1 MLPVLA
7 LLSAVAPLATD
18 LYLPAFPDMATDF
31 GAPASRIQL
40 TLTAFLL
47 GMALGQLL
55 VGPLSDGWGRRRLLL
70 GGTALCFASTV
81 ACLLAPTVD
90 ALIVARLLQGIS
102 GGAGVVLA
110 RAIVADTVQGPSMA
124 KMMGAMMLIG
134 GIAPITAPLLGS
146 LLLPL
151 GGWRLTFGVL
161 AALVGLMFL
170 GAWRR
175 VPETLPP
182 EGRHG
187 GGIGELLRSSRQVLG
202 NRRFVGYLVTGCGGF
217 AALFAYISASPFV
230 VQGVLGLSAQA
241 YGLAFG
247 ANAMALVASGALAVK
262 LAGRVSL
269 RRVLAIGLGTLWTAC
284 ALQIANLVLLPSA
297 AATLALMGLAIGALG
312 LVFGNNLALALA
324 EVPHARG
331 TASAFMGSLQF
342 GVGAAVSPLVGIAGP
357 LDARPMALVML
368 AGASVAVWAFVRLS
382 RGPARAAPP
391 QRH

>member
-18 LYLPAFPDMATDF
+18 LYLPAFPEMARAL

-70 GGTALCFASTV
+70 AGTALCFVATV
-81 ACLLAPTVD
+81 ACLLAPSVD
-90 ALIVARLLQGIS
+90 ALIWARLLQGIS

-124 KMMGAMMLIG
+124 KMMGVMMMIG

-170 GAWRR
+170 GAWHR

-182 EGRHG
+182 EARHG
-187 GGIGELLRSSRQVLG
+187 GGLGELLRSSRQVLAS
-202 NRRFVGYLVTGCGGF
+202 RRFVGYLVTGCGGF

-241 YGLAFG
+241 YGLVFG
-247 ANAMALVASGALAVK
+247 ANALVLVASGALAVK

-269 RRVLAIGLGTLWTAC
+269 RRMLAVGLGTLWTAS
-284 ALQIANLVLLPSA
+284 ALQIVNLVLLNST
-297 AATLALMGLAIGALG
+297 AATLVLMGLAIGALG
-312 LVFGNNLALALA
+312 LVFGNNLALALD
-324 EVPHARG
+324 EVPHSRG

-342 GVGAAVSPLVGIAGP
+342 GVGAVVSPLVGMAGP
-357 LDARPMALVML
+357 LDARPMALLML
-368 AGASVAVWAFVRLS
+368 GGASVSVWAFVRLT
-382 RGPARAAPP
+382 RGPTRAAGPR
-391 QRH
+391 RH